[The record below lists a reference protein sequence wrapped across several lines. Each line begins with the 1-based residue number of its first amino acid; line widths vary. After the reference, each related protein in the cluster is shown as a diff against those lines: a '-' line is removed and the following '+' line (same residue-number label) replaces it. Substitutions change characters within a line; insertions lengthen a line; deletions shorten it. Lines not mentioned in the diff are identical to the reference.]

1 MTAWALRIKAG
12 SKVSPDFNPVC
23 TQRGP
28 YEASEGIYPVG
39 RDKPEEKKD
48 SSRLTGDS
56 IFCII
61 RPAMEELSKK
71 QQILQDLKKFILSKA
86 SIVYIQSDEEDR
98 VESLLKDLTATF
110 QPKPK
115 LFIWNPFQGLTVEN
129 EKIDN
134 SKNPIEALDRVIQN
148 SEQAFYLF
156 EGLHSF
162 FTTDL
167 LVPRKLK
174 DLHRSLRNR
183 YATLFIVA
191 PILVVPEELK
201 RDMVVYE
208 LPMPDAVEVER
219 TLMAIISSTPQA
231 SKLTEFLTPE
241 MKDRL
246 VKAALG
252 LSLDQVAR
260 AFRSALIGRTTI
272 DPSLIDAVIEEKGQ
286 LIRKSGILNLV
297 INRPGLED
305 IGGLENLKDWLRK
318 RSKVLSGE
326 GTSFGLQIPK
336 GVLIT
341 GLSGC
346 GKSLC
351 AKAFASFWHIP
362 LLHLD
367 MGRLYDGTIGEPEEA
382 LQIALRTSESVAPC
396 VLWIDEIEA
405 GISIQSQKAGGGS
418 QSRVFASFLTWMQEK
433 TVFVFIAATANVIEL
448 LPPEVLRKGRFDQIF
463 FVTLPNVQERRLIF
477 SIHLKKTG
485 ADLSQINLDM
495 LVKVSEGFNGAEIE
509 QAVNGAMIEA
519 FNSGRKMNEQDL
531 VISAGNIVPLSIT
544 MREEIGRMERWAY
557 NRAIPASR

>member
-1 MTAWALRIKAG
+1 
-12 SKVSPDFNPVC
+12 
-23 TQRGP
+23 
-28 YEASEGIYPVG
+28 
-39 RDKPEEKKD
+39 
-48 SSRLTGDS
+48 
-56 IFCII
+56 
-61 RPAMEELSKK
+61 MEELSKK

-86 SIVYIQSDEEDR
+86 SIVYILSDEEDR
-98 VESLLKDLTATF
+98 VESLLKELTATF

-129 EKIDN
+129 EKVDN
-134 SKNPIEALDRVIQN
+134 SKSPIEALDRVIQN

-162 FTTDL
+162 FTTDFF
-167 LVPRKLK
+167 VPRKLK

-219 TLMAIISSTPQA
+219 TLMGIISSTPQA

-241 MKDRL
+241 LKDRL

-286 LIRKSGILNLV
+286 LIKKSGILNLV
-297 INRPGLED
+297 INRPALED

-318 RSKVLSGE
+318 RSKVLSSE
-326 GTSFGLQIPK
+326 GMSFGLQIPK

-382 LQIALRTSESVAPC
+382 LQVALRTAESVAPC

-477 SIHLKKTG
+477 SIHLKKNG

-519 FNSGRKMNEQDL
+519 FNSGRPINEQDL
-531 VISAGNIVPLSIT
+531 VISAGNIVPLSTT
-544 MREEIGRMERWAY
+544 MREEMGRMERWAY

>member
-1 MTAWALRIKAG
+1 MYN
-12 SKVSPDFNPVC
+12 FNN
-23 TQRGP
+23 
-28 YEASEGIYPVG
+28 
-39 RDKPEEKKD
+39 
-48 SSRLTGDS
+48 
-56 IFCII
+56 F
-61 RPAMEELSKK
+61 MEVPSKK
-71 QQILQDLKKFILSKA
+71 QQILQDLKKFILSKT
-86 SIVYIQSDEEDR
+86 SIVYVLSDEEDR
-98 VESLLKDLTATF
+98 VESLLKELTSTF

-115 LFIWNPFQGLTVEN
+115 LFIWNPFYGLTGEN
-129 EKIDN
+129 EKIDD
-134 SKNPIEALDRVIQN
+134 SKNPFEALDKVIQ
-148 SEQAFYLF
+148 STEQALYLF

-162 FTTDL
+162 LKTEL
-167 LVPRKLK
+167 SLPRKLK

-183 YATLFIVA
+183 YATLFIIA
-191 PILVVPEELK
+191 PVLVVPEELK

-208 LPMPDAVEVER
+208 LPMPDVNEVER
-219 TLMAIISSTPQA
+219 TLMGIISASPQA
-231 SKLTEFLTPE
+231 SKLTESLTPE
-241 MKDRL
+241 LKDRM
-246 VKAALG
+246 VKSALG

-286 LIRKSGILNLV
+286 MIRKSGILNLV
-297 INRPGLED
+297 IHRPALED

-318 RSKVLSGE
+318 RSEILSSG
-326 GTSFGLQIPK
+326 GKSFGLQLPK

-351 AKAFASFWHIP
+351 AKVFASFWQVP

-367 MGRLYDGTIGEPEEA
+367 MARLYDGTMGEPEEA
-382 LQIALRTSESVAPC
+382 LQVSIRTAESVAPC

-405 GISIQSQKAGGGS
+405 GISIQSQKAGGGT

-433 TVFVFIAATANVIEL
+433 SAFVFIAATANVIEL

-463 FVTLPNVQERRLIF
+463 FVTLPNAQERKSIF
-477 SIHLKKTG
+477 SIHLKKNG

-495 LVKVSEGFNGAEIE
+495 LVKVTEGFNGAEIE

-519 FNSGRKMNEQDL
+519 FNSDRPINEQDL
-531 VISAGNIVPLSIT
+531 VISAGNMVPLSTT

-557 NRAIPASR
+557 NRAIPASK